1 MRTSVAEQLPL
12 LPQVSGHEHMAE
24 LAEMSLI
31 IDANPKAAELVLA
44 DLLASVANPHKGSRG
59 LTGDQVLRAAI
70 IKQANG
76 YSYEQLAFHLAD
88 SLSYRRFCRLGFSD
102 TPASSTLQGNIKK
115 IRAETMESINSM
127 LAHYAAKIGAE
138 HGQKIRTDC
147 TVIDSNIHEP
157 TDSLLLFDCVR
168 VLARFLRKVQ
178 TFVTSAYVNH
188 TRRAKRRS
196 IGIMNAKNKEERVER
211 YRDLIFVTEETQKYA
226 KEAAEALKGEYWPEE
241 LQAFQG
247 DLYTELLRYLELTD
261 KVVSQSRR
269 RVLNGESVPAAEK
282 VVSIFED
289 HTDIIIKSRR
299 EILYGHKIC
308 LTTGASGLVLD
319 CVIESGNPA
328 DSSLAI
334 RSVERQVALYGR
346 PPKQVCFDGG
356 FSSKDN
362 LVAIKKLKVEDVVF
376 SKSPGVDI
384 LEMVTSSRVFR
395 KLKHFRAG
403 IESNISFLKRSFGL
417 TRCTWRTLASF
428 KVYTLTSVV
437 AANLLT
443 LARHALR

>member
-1 MRTSVAEQLPL
+1 MRISVAEQLPL

-24 LAEMSLI
+24 LAEMSCI
-31 IDANPKAAELVLA
+31 IDAHPKAAELVLA
-44 DLLASVANPHKGSRG
+44 DLLVSVTNPHRGSRG
-59 LTGDQVLRAAI
+59 LSGDQVLRAAI

-102 TPASSTLQGNIKK
+102 NPASSTLQGNIKK

-127 LAHYAAKIGAE
+127 LAHYGTKIGAE
-138 HGQKIRTDC
+138 DGQKIRTDC
-147 TVIDSNIHEP
+147 TVVDSNIHEP

-168 VLARFLRKVQ
+168 VLARCLRKVQ
-178 TFVTSAYVNH
+178 AFVSLPYVNH

-211 YRDLIFVTEETQKYA
+211 YGDLIFVAEETQKYA
-226 KEAAEALKGEYWPEE
+226 QHAVEALGDEYWPDE
-241 LQAFQG
+241 LQALPG
-247 DLYTELLRYLELTD
+247 DLHAKLQRYLELTD

-269 RVLNGESVPAAEK
+269 RVLNGESVPATEK
-282 VVSIFED
+282 VVSIFEC

-328 DSSLAI
+328 DSNLAI
-334 RSVERQVALYGR
+334 RSVERQLSLYGR
-346 PPKQVCFDGG
+346 PPKQACFDGG

-362 LVAIKKLKVEDVVF
+362 LAAISKLGVEEVVF
-376 SKSPGVDI
+376 SKAPGIGI
-384 LEMVTSSRVFR
+384 LEMAKSRWAFR

-417 TRCTWRTLASF
+417 TRCTWRSLASF

-437 AANLLT
+437 AANLLI
-443 LARHALR
+443 LARHTLR